1 MAKPKAKTKT
11 RARPKAKPRA
21 KARAKA
27 PSSKLPRITLSS
39 LRRPPGSH
47 RARIRKGRGPGSGIG
62 KTAGRG
68 GKGQTARTGGQ
79 TRPGFEGGQMP
90 LIRRIPKRGFT
101 NPFKQPA
108 QVVNV
113 RHLGKLAEGVEV
125 TPGTLFSLYDLFA
138 GGSFGRATVFA
149 LGIMPYISA
158 SIVFQL
164 AAPVFP
170 IVEKMQR
177 DEEGRKKLTQ
187 WTRYLTV
194 VLCLFQAYGYG
205 LFTEQIPGAVATPGF
220 FFRLTTVLTLTTGGV
235 FVMWLGEQ
243 ITERGIGNGASLLI
257 FFSIVERIWPETIR
271 TIDALQARS
280 LGVPTLLAVLV
291 VMVLVVAGT
300 VAVTVAARRI
310 PIQIPRKVMG
320 RGRIREGQKTFI
332 PLRLNTANVMPIIFA
347 QSLIIVPG
355 TIAAFSGNQTL
366 KHLAEYFSVT
376 SPVYLITS
384 ALLIIFFAYFYTSI
398 IFNPVDLAENLK
410 KQGGF
415 IPGVKPG
422 AATADYI
429 DDVLSRITFPGAIFL
444 TIVAMLPIVVSNTF
458 NMPFGFGGTALLIVV
473 GVALDTVTQVQQ
485 HLLLRHYDGFMKEG
499 RVKFRGRQRYM

>member
-1 MAKPKAKTKT
+1 VT
-11 RARPKAKPRA
+11 
-21 KARAKA
+21 A
-27 PSSKLPRITLSS
+27 PQIPNLFKVPELKEKILFTLLCLFIYRLGAHIATPGVNVTALADF
-39 LRRPPGSH
+39 LR
-47 RARIRKGRGPGSGIG
+47 
-62 KTAGRG
+62 TAG
-68 GKGQTARTGGQ
+68 Q
-79 TRPGFEGGQMP
+79 
-90 LIRRIPKRGFT
+90 
-101 NPFKQPA
+101 
-108 QVVNV
+108 
-113 RHLGKLAEGVEV
+113 
-125 TPGTLFSLYDLFA
+125 GTLFSLYDLFA
-138 GGSFGRATVFA
+138 GGGFSRATVFA

-170 IVEKMQR
+170 VVEKMQR

-194 VLCLFQAYGYG
+194 VLCVFQAYGYA
-205 LFTEQIPGAVATPGF
+205 LFAEQLPGAVGDPGWA
-220 FFRLTTVLTLTTGGV
+220 FRMTTVLTLSTGGI

-257 FFSIVERIWPETIR
+257 FFSIIERIWPETLR
-271 TIDALQARS
+271 TFEALKARS
-280 LGVPTLLAVLV
+280 LTFPVLLV
-291 VMVLVVAGT
+291 VLAMMVLVVAGT
-300 VAVTVAARRI
+300 VAVTVASRRI

-355 TIAAFSGNQTL
+355 TIAQFSGSQTL
-366 KHLAEYFSVT
+366 KHLAEYFNVT
-376 SPVYLITS
+376 SPLYVLTS
-384 ALLIIFFAYFYTSI
+384 AVLIIFFAYFYTSI

-422 AATADYI
+422 APTADYI
-429 DDVLSRITFPGAIFL
+429 DDVLSRITLPGALFL
-444 TIVAMLPIVVSNTF
+444 TVVAMLPIVVANVL
-458 NMPFGFGGTALLIVV
+458 NMPFGFGGTALLIAV
-473 GVALDTVTQVQQ
+473 GVALDTVNQVQQ